1 VSQARRLP
9 AAPDG
14 ILSPMPPSTWDAVA
28 AAAVAAL
35 VAVCLTPLAVR
46 LAHRIGAVDEPR
58 ARGLSDRPMPRL
70 GGVAIFAGVLV
81 AALLFLPLE
90 GSFGAIVAGAAIIT
104 VIGAL
109 DDVFELTAPIKLA
122 GQAAAAL
129 VPVLEGVRVEDFTLP
144 FVHRVELGDLGVPL
158 TVLGI
163 VLIMNVVNFSD
174 GVDGLAAGV
183 CAIAAAAFVVIAFDL
198 ERANAAVLAAI
209 IAGAALG
216 FLVHNFHPAT
226 VFMGDCGSNLLGL
239 LLACVAVEGTV
250 KTQAVLALVLPLV
263 VLAVP
268 FLDTT
273 FVVLK
278 RLKYRKPIYEADREH
293 FHHRMDRIGFST
305 RQTVLYLY
313 AWTLMLAGLAIALRF
328 VPYSDD
334 GGRLH
339 AGWTAVIAS
348 LGVVA
353 IIASAYLVYVLE
365 ILKFKRLNAI
375 RLRRV
380 KPGASEEEIDRDVAE
395 RLETGEFDAV
405 RRETEEFERLG
416 S

>member
-1 VSQARRLP
+1 M
-9 AAPDG
+9 APTPWHA
-14 ILSPMPPSTWDAVA
+14 LA
-28 AAAVAAL
+28 AATVAGVL
-35 VAVCLTPLAVR
+35 VVCLTPFAVR
-46 LAHRIGAVDEPR
+46 LAGRIGAVDEPR

-70 GGVAIFAGVLV
+70 GGAAIFGGVIGSAV
-81 AALLFLPLE
+81 LFLPLN
-90 GSFGAIVAGAAIIT
+90 GRFGAILLGAAIIA
-104 VIGAL
+104 VVGAL
-109 DDVFELTAPIKLA
+109 DDIFELSAPVKLL
-122 GQAAAAL
+122 GQVAAAL
-129 VPVLEGVRVEDFTLP
+129 VPVLDGVRVADFTLP
-144 FVHRVELGDLGVPL
+144 FVHRVELGDLGIPL
-158 TVLGI
+158 TVVGI

-183 CAIAAAAFVVIAFDL
+183 CAIAAAAFAVIAFDL

-209 IAGAALG
+209 VAGAALG

-250 KTQAVLALVLPLV
+250 KTQAVLALVLPLI

-278 RLKYRKPIYEADREH
+278 RLKYRRPVYEADREH

-305 RQTVLYLY
+305 RRTVLYLY

-328 VPYSDD
+328 VPYSDS

-339 AGWTAVIAS
+339 AGWSAVMAVLGLIA
-348 LGVVA
+348 LA
-353 IIASAYLVYVLE
+353 ASVYLVYVLE
-365 ILKFKRLNAI
+365 ILKFKRLDAL

-380 KPGASEEEIDRDVAE
+380 KPTTSDEEIDADVAA

-405 RRETEEFERLG
+405 RRETGEFERLG

>member
-1 VSQARRLP
+1 
-9 AAPDG
+9 
-14 ILSPMPPSTWDAVA
+14 MPPSPWDALA
-28 AAAVAAL
+28 AAALAAAL
-35 VAVCLTPLAVR
+35 AVCLTPLAVR

-58 ARGLSDRPMPRL
+58 ARGLSDRAMPRL
-70 GGVAIFAGVLV
+70 GGVAIFLGVLGSAV
-81 AALLFLPLE
+81 VFLPLDGRF
-90 GSFGAIVAGAAIIT
+90 GSILLGAAIIT
-104 VIGAL
+104 LVGAL
-109 DDVFELTAPIKLA
+109 DDVFELSAPVKLL
-122 GQAAAAL
+122 GQTAAAL
-129 VPVLEGVRVEDFTLP
+129 VPVLDGVRVTDFTLP
-144 FVHRVELGDLGVPL
+144 FVHRVELGDLGIPL

-250 KTQAVLALVLPLV
+250 KTQAVLALVLPLL

-278 RLKYRKPIYEADREH
+278 RMKYRKPVYEADREH
-293 FHHRMDRIGFST
+293 FHHRLDRIGFST
-305 RQTVLYLY
+305 RRTVLYLY
-313 AWTLMLAGLAIALRF
+313 AWTLALAGLALALRF
-328 VPYSDD
+328 VPYSDN
-334 GGRLH
+334 GGTLDLEW
-339 AGWTAVIAS
+339 AAVMVALGLVVIVAS
-348 LGVVA
+348 V
-353 IIASAYLVYVLE
+353 YLVYVLE
-365 ILKFKRLNAI
+365 ILKFKRLDSI

-380 KPGASEEEIDRDVAE
+380 RPTATEEEIDEDVAAH
-395 RLETGEFDAV
+395 LETGEFDAV

-416 S
+416 T